1 MRRYPL
7 RLTLLTAV
15 VGVLTWLLGTAAP
28 ATAGT
33 YKVSAC
39 TAADRFNPQAPPTH
53 AFADLSLLPEVQTG
67 GLYMRR
73 ACARSDGRPFG
84 MVAGNVLRS
93 GRVRGGHQAGFVMDA
108 PPGTEGF
115 VHLDWSGI
123 AKRRDCRYSLQMY
136 ALAADGS
143 AVPVR
148 RPDGEVRGGI
158 RNFLANRNCA
168 RKDPEL
174 SYAQVA
180 QIGKPY
186 NPKPFALLRPAARIV
201 QRAVCVGGTREG
213 FCSARSV
220 NRINTWFAEA
230 TVADSS
236 PPSAAIVQ
244 DNPFT
249 QGAWVSSG
257 TQSVGYTAS
266 DNVGIKH
273 GLALG
278 AGAEKG
284 RDDRPCDYTR
294 TIPCTNDP
302 GRIEVRTAELGE
314 GSQPLVV
321 RAIDT
326 ADNAADSQPVTVR
339 VDRTAPAAPAVSVDG
354 GEQWRS
360 QNSFTAVWQNSD
372 EGDRA
377 PITAAHWRLCRSGT
391 SGCTSGS
398 QSGTGI
404 SRLADLRVPEPG
416 EWHLRVVR
424 EDGAGNRNDD
434 YASQPVTLRHDPEAP
449 QLAFEPAPAED
460 PTRVSVAVTEKI
472 SGIAGGQ
479 IELSAAGSNT
489 WQALATRLE
498 GNRLV
503 AHIDDS
509 ALPPGQY
516 LARGQAV
523 DLAGNVGVAAAPQ
536 PLTLPLRIQSTLQA
550 GVVTTRI
557 VRDRVEGRKGKKG
570 RRGSR
575 GRRVRRRVIE
585 LRPES
590 RVRWGGN
597 VTIAGR
603 LTNRDGQGLPG
614 QQIRVLGPGAGGE
627 ELLAHLTTDAQG
639 AFSYRA
645 AGSASR
651 TLRLVHPG
659 TATVLP
665 AESRVTLVVPA
676 AGSFK
681 PSRKRLPNG
690 GRVVFRGRVASLPLP
705 AAGKLVELQVRQPSG
720 EWTTFRT
727 LRTDTQGRWAM
738 RYRFQRTECHTT
750 YRLRARIPAEGGYP
764 FAEGHSRIRK
774 VRVLGAQGP
783 CP

>member
-1 MRRYPL
+1 MRTNPL
-7 RLTLLTAV
+7 RLTLLGVAWAATWVLATAP
-15 VGVLTWLLGTAAP
+15 A

-53 AFADLSLLPEVQTG
+53 AFADFNSPIFGNIATG
-67 GLYMRR
+67 GMYMRR

-84 MVAGNVLRS
+84 MVAGNVLRP
-93 GRVRGGHQAGFVMDA
+93 GRVRRGHQAGFVMDA
-108 PPGTEGF
+108 PAGTDGF
-115 VHLDWSGI
+115 VHLDWSGL
-123 AKRRDCRYSLQMY
+123 AKRRDCRYSLQIY

-148 RPDGEVRGGI
+148 RPDGKVRGGI
-158 RNFLANRNCA
+158 RNFFANRNCA
-168 RKDPEL
+168 KRDPQL
-174 SYAQVA
+174 SYGQVA
-180 QIGKPY
+180 QIGSAY
-186 NPKPFALLRPAARIV
+186 RPKPFALLRPAARIV
-201 QRAVCVGGTREG
+201 QRTVCVGGARKRY
-213 FCSARSV
+213 CSARSV

-236 PPSAAIVQ
+236 PPSAVIVQ

-266 DNVGIKH
+266 DNVGVKQ
-273 GLALG
+273 AS
-278 AGAEKG
+278 AGSASAPHN
-284 RDDRPCDYTR
+284 RPCDYTR

-302 GRIEVRTAELGE
+302 GRVEVRTAELPE
-314 GSQPLVV
+314 GTQPLVV
-321 RAIDT
+321 RVIDT

-339 VDRTAPAAPAVSVDG
+339 VDRTAPAAPAVSVEG

-360 QNSFTAVWQNSD
+360 QNSFAVAWQNPD

-391 SGCTSGS
+391 NSCTIGS
-398 QSGTGI
+398 QSATGI
-404 SRLADLRVPEPG
+404 SRLADLRVPERG
-416 EWHLRVVR
+416 EWQLRVVR
-424 EDGAGNRNDD
+424 EDAASNRNNA

-449 QLAFEPAPAED
+449 QLAFEPAPGED
-460 PTRVSVAVTEKI
+460 PTRVSVAVTERI

-509 ALPPGQY
+509 ALSPGPY
-516 LARGQAV
+516 LVRSQAT
-523 DLAGNVGVAAAPQ
+523 DLAGNIGVATAPQ
-536 PLTLPLRIQSTLQA
+536 PLTLPLRIQSALQT

-557 VRDRVEGRKGKKG
+557 VREKVEGKKGKKG

-575 GRRVRRRVIE
+575 RRRVIE

-590 RVRWGGN
+590 RVRWGAN

-627 ELLAHLTTDAQG
+627 ELLALLTTDAQG

-651 TLRLVHPG
+651 TLRFVHLG
-659 TATVLP
+659 TPTVLP

-690 GRVVFRGRVASLPLP
+690 RSVVFRGRVASLPLP
-705 AAGKLVELQVRQPSG
+705 PAGKLVELQVRQPSG